1 MPPSCRTRW
10 RASVR
15 PRAWSRRPWS
25 GGCAS
30 STASS
35 SAPGSTRSA
44 RPRCGSAPWAS
55 RPVPTTCCRR
65 SPRSSWRCAISGTR
79 ASPAWAWPPPRPRS
93 PRPPRVADPL
103 ISVPDD
109 FPSVFENSVAHEAA
123 RKLGETR
130 VYAARGADE
139 EQELIKRIGRA
150 RVAINIRAH
159 ARFSDGV
166 FVGCPH
172 LKMVSIWGT
181 GTDNIDLDSAGRR
194 GVTVCNTPGAN
205 AYAVAEHALTL
216 MLASGRRLVR
226 IDREMRGGAWPREM
240 LTQCLGKTLGVF
252 GTGTIGARVAAL
264 GKAIGMEVLT
274 WSARTG
280 DARAKEEILRSADF
294 VTLHLRLTPET
305 RGFLGRKELS
315 LMKKTAFLV
324 NTGRGALVEREALL
338 DALAT
343 KKIAGAGLD
352 VFHDEPLK
360 PGDAILGFD
369 TVVLSPHNAGQTAEV
384 VRDGLLR
391 AVKNVENF
399 LAGKPTD
406 VVVAP
411 VK

>member
-1 MPPSCRTRW
+1 M
-10 RASVR
+10 
-15 PRAWSRRPWS
+15 
-25 GGCAS
+25 
-30 STASS
+30 
-35 SAPGSTRSA
+35 
-44 RPRCGSAPWAS
+44 
-55 RPVPTTCCRR
+55 
-65 SPRSSWRCAISGTR
+65 
-79 ASPAWAWPPPRPRS
+79 
-93 PRPPRVADPL
+93 ADPL

-205 AYAVAEHALTL
+205 AFAVAEHALTL
-216 MLASGRRLVR
+216 MLASGRRLVH

-274 WSARTG
+274 WSART
-280 DARAKEEILRSADF
+280 
-294 VTLHLRLTPET
+294 
-305 RGFLGRKELS
+305 
-315 LMKKTAFLV
+315 
-324 NTGRGALVEREALL
+324 
-338 DALAT
+338 
-343 KKIAGAGLD
+343 
-352 VFHDEPLK
+352 
-360 PGDAILGFD
+360 
-369 TVVLSPHNAGQTAEV
+369 
-384 VRDGLLR
+384 
-391 AVKNVENF
+391 
-399 LAGKPTD
+399 
-406 VVVAP
+406 
-411 VK
+411 